1 MKRVFTFKATQ
12 LGECQTVTLGEQGV
26 KVAVIAGTFGEAYIA
41 VESLMRDGWK
51 RLDYPEYE
59 LELVSISSPIQETT
73 RWVEVT
79 P

>member
-12 LGECQTVTLGEQGV
+12 LRECNTVTLGEQGV
-26 KVAVIAGTFGEAYIA
+26 KVTVIAGTLGEAYIA
-41 VESLMRDGWK
+41 VESLMCDGWQQ
-51 RLDYPEYE
+51 LDYPQYE